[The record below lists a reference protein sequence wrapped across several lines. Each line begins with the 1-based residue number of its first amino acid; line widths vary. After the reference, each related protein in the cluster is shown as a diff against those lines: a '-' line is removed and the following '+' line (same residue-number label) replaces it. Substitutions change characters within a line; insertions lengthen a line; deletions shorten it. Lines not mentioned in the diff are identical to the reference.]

1 MRRMIESTFEVAI
14 AGSGLIGAS
23 LALALGQGG
32 VRTALIDS
40 DAAPVAALRS
50 NGPAHSDRWDA
61 RIYAVSPASVSFLDT
76 LGAWRRLDAGRIEA
90 CTQMEIFGDRS
101 SRLAFDAYEAGVPA
115 LAYMLESS
123 ALQKALSDAL
133 ASSDSV
139 TVLNSDRVAGM
150 VRSAASVRVDLASN
164 RSLQCALLIGADG
177 ARSKVRDLAGIPAR
191 EHDYREVAVVANFA
205 ATEPHFGTAF
215 QWFRGDSVLALLPL
229 PGKRVSMVWSA
240 HVADANKL
248 LALSD
253 TGLADAVSAATARR
267 LGRLDVITSA
277 KSFPLIR
284 VTVRDPVADRTALI
298 GDAAH
303 VVHPLAGQGVNLG
316 FGDAAALARV
326 LMEREPIADIGNAR
340 LLRRYRRQRAEPII
354 AMLAATHGLHAL
366 FELPGPFPAVLRNAG
381 LNLTQRLPV
390 LRSMLARRAMG

>member
-1 MRRMIESTFEVAI
+1 MVESTFEVVI

-23 LALALGQGG
+23 LALALGQAG

-40 DAAPVAALRS
+40 EPAPAAAIRPDE
-50 NGPAHSDRWDA
+50 PAQYDPWDA
-61 RIYAVSPASVSFLDT
+61 RIYAVSPASASFLDA
-76 LGAWRRLDAGRIEA
+76 LGAWRRLDSGRLEA

-101 SRLAFDAYEAGVPA
+101 GSRLAFDAYEAGVPA
-115 LAYMLESS
+115 LAHMLESS
-123 ALQKALSDAL
+123 ALLKAFSEAL
-133 ASSDSV
+133 GSSDRV
-139 TVLNSDRVAGM
+139 TVLHSDRVAD
-150 VRSAASVRVDLASN
+150 VRRGAASVRVDLASG

-177 ARSKVRDLAGIPAR
+177 AHSKVRELAGIPSR
-191 EHDYREVAVVANFA
+191 QHDYRELAVVANFA

-229 PGKRVSMVWSA
+229 PGKRVSLVWSA
-240 HVADANKL
+240 HESDANKL

-267 LGRLDVITSA
+267 LGRLDVITRA
-277 KSFPLIR
+277 KSFPLTRI
-284 VTVRDPVADRTALI
+284 TVPDPVADRIALI

-316 FGDAAALARV
+316 FGDAEALARV
-326 LMEREPIADIGNAR
+326 IMERGPIADIGSAR
-340 LLRRYRRQRAEPII
+340 LLRRYRRRRAEPII

-366 FELPGPFPAVLRNAG
+366 FELPGAFPTLLRNAG

-390 LRSMLARRAMG
+390 LRSLLARRAMG